1 MFTVCPKC
9 ALTLVVTAADLRVAQ
24 GYVRCGRCSNV
35 FNALAR
41 LSEDRNAAAAAAASQ
56 AAPSPST
63 TGTDSQPSQAA
74 VSPARSPQA
83 TGSSTATRPAT
94 PDGSGTRP
102 ARPAGSAARSQPGA
116 ASPPSPPPTA
126 AHEDVTPEDALE
138 FNPAATD
145 VDQVF
150 VAPPPNPE
158 WKAATGTF
166 KSIILKG
173 EEAGQAGG
181 DGVSA
186 ARTADPGAN
195 RPRAMDGSDEDEI
208 ELDPDFLSAT
218 AEMRNLKMGLSDSD
232 THPKVD
238 ESNMAVGGVAGAAE
252 PQARQ
257 RTAPQGRTPLAGS
270 APDPSAVQAQFVP
283 SPRAVPRGSSLET
296 PSQPQVHAF
305 LSETQSQPRPR
316 SAPSD
321 VQPHSRAPLAETH
334 ALPQPR
340 PPAPGASAPPE
351 PRAVSRPQSR
361 GTVRAFGLDADP
373 SPGRLANLARS
384 RIATAPVEVEPPR
397 ARELM
402 SSATLWSAGVGAL
415 VILLAAQIVNHY
427 RNDLAATAQFNRPIT
442 ALYTALGIQL
452 TPRWDV
458 HAYDVR
464 QLGASVGAEN
474 AGQIMVRAS
483 VKNGGQQA
491 QPMPLL
497 RVTLQDRFGNRIAA
511 RDVPPGNYLP
521 RSIPAASLL
530 SAGQRIDA
538 EMAFVDPGSNA
549 VGFEIDA
556 CLPAPAGGVA
566 CANDPASR

>member
-56 AAPSPST
+56 TSPST

-74 VSPARSPQA
+74 ASPARSAQA
-83 TGSSTATRPAT
+83 TGSSTSTPPAT
-94 PDGSGTRP
+94 PDGSSTRP
-102 ARPAGSAARSQPGA
+102 ARPAGSAARSHPA
-116 ASPPSPPPTA
+116 ASPPSPPPSA
-126 AHEDVTPEDALE
+126 ANEDAIPEDALE
-138 FNPAATD
+138 FNPDATD

-150 VAPPPNPE
+150 VAPPPNLE

-166 KSIILKG
+166 KSIVLKS

-181 DGVSA
+181 HSA
-186 ARTADPGAN
+186 SPARTADPGAN
-195 RPRAMDGSDEDEI
+195 RPGATDGFDEDEI

-218 AEMRNLKMGLSDSD
+218 AAMRNLKMGLSDTD
-232 THPKVD
+232 THSKVD
-238 ESNMAVGGVAGAAE
+238 ESNMAAGGVEGAAE
-252 PQARQ
+252 PQTRQ
-257 RTAPQGRTPLAGS
+257 RTAPQGKTPLAGS
-270 APDPSAVQAQFVP
+270 PQPASAVQAQFAP
-283 SPRAVPRGSSLET
+283 SPRAVPRGSSPET

-305 LSETQSQPRPR
+305 LSESQSHPRPR

-321 VQPHSRAPLAETH
+321 VQSQPQSRAPLAETH
-334 ALPQPR
+334 SQPR

-351 PRAVSRPQSR
+351 SQAVSRPQSHR
-361 GTVRAFGLDADP
+361 TVRAFGLDAEP
-373 SPGRLANLARS
+373 SPGRLATLARS

-397 ARELM
+397 ARALM
-402 SSATLWSAGVGAL
+402 SSATLWSAGAGAL
-415 VILLAAQIVNHY
+415 VILLVAQIVNHY
-427 RNDLAATAQFNRPIT
+427 RDDLAATAQFNRPIT
-442 ALYTALGIQL
+442 ALYAALGIQL

-556 CLPAPAGGVA
+556 CLPAPAGAVA